1 MKCTPNVR
9 QKSLTFGGV
18 FFISKYSSDFKLD
31 VVKYCIENH
40 VGFQSTAD
48 HFNISNHSLVQRW
61 VRKYQEHGSQG
72 LLRNY
77 QKYDGNFKQNIVEY
91 MHKNHLS
98 LFETCIKFN
107 LGNPDIVGKWERIYY
122 EEGPKALYLERR
134 GRSKKM
140 NSKPRKKKLSKET
153 EKDLI
158 AEIQQLRMEN
168 AYLKKLNALVQ
179 ERIKR
184 ENPKK

>member
-1 MKCTPNVR
+1 M
-9 QKSLTFGGV
+9 
-18 FFISKYSSDFKLD
+18 SKYSSEFKLK
-31 VVKYCIENH
+31 VVKYCIQNH
-40 VGFQSTAD
+40 LAFQTTANY
-48 HFNISNHSLVQRW
+48 FNLPHHSIVQKW

-77 QKYDGNFKQNIVEY
+77 QKYDGNFKQNVVEY
-91 MHKNHLS
+91 MHQNHLS
-98 LFETCIKFN
+98 LLETCIKFN

-122 EEGPKALYLERR
+122 EEGPQALYEERR
-134 GRSKKM
+134 GRRKKM
-140 NSKPRKKKLSKET
+140 NSKPRKKKLSEST

>member
-1 MKCTPNVR
+1 M
-9 QKSLTFGGV
+9 
-18 FFISKYSSDFKLD
+18 SKYSSEFKLK
-31 VVKYCIENH
+31 VVKYCIQNH
-40 VGFQSTAD
+40 VGFQTTANY
-48 HFNISNHSLVQRW
+48 FNLPHHSIVQKW

-77 QKYDGNFKQNIVEY
+77 QKYDGNFKQNVVEY
-91 MHKNHLS
+91 MHQNHLS
-98 LFETCIKFN
+98 LLETCIKFN
-107 LGNPDIVGKWERIYY
+107 LGNQDIVGKWERIYY
-122 EEGPKALYLERR
+122 EEGPQALYEERR
-134 GRSKKM
+134 GRRKKM
-140 NSKPRKKKLSKET
+140 NSKTRKKKLSEST

>member
-1 MKCTPNVR
+1 M
-9 QKSLTFGGV
+9 
-18 FFISKYSSDFKLD
+18 SKYSEEFKLK
-31 VVKYCIENH
+31 VVNYYLDNH
-40 VGFQSTAD
+40 YGWEYVAKQFSIPAFTT
-48 HFNISNHSLVQRW
+48 VRKW
-61 VRKYQEHGSQG
+61 VRKYEEHGGKG
-72 LLRNY
+72 LIKN
-77 QKYDGNFKQNIVEY
+77 QKTSYSGEFKQNVVEY
-91 MHKNHLS
+91 MHTNHLS
-98 LFETCIKFN
+98 ATMTAAKFN
-107 LGNPDIVGKWERIYY
+107 LANENTVLRWERIYY
-122 EEGPKALYLERR
+122 EEGPQALYLERR

-140 NSKPRKKKLSKET
+140 NSKSSKKELSKET

>member
-1 MKCTPNVR
+1 M
-9 QKSLTFGGV
+9 
-18 FFISKYSSDFKLD
+18 SKYSSEFKLKI
-31 VVKYCIENH
+31 VKYCINERLGHAYVAKLFGVNH
-40 VGFQSTAD
+40 ETLRKW
-48 HFNISNHSLVQRW
+48 IK
-61 VRKYQEHGSQG
+61 KYQKFGPSG
-72 LLRNY
+72 LIKNTNQSY
-77 QKYDGNFKQNIVEY
+77 SGDFKVAVVEY
-91 MHKNHLS
+91 MHNNHLS
-98 LFETCIKFN
+98 LAETCIQFN
-107 LGNPDIVGKWERIYY
+107 LGCHSVISKWERIYY
-122 EEGPKALYLERR
+122 EEGPQALYLERR

-140 NSKPRKKKLSKET
+140 NSKPRKKKLYKAT